1 MQTHHDEVALITGA
15 GSGIG
20 RATAVRFA
28 SDGYRVV
35 IADLN
40 ESNARE
46 TAATINELSPGR
58 ATTVRA
64 DVRLEEDVERM
75 VRSSIDTYG
84 GLDVLVNNAGLG
96 GAFGSVTETSV
107 EDWDF
112 TFEVLVR
119 GVFLGVKHAARAMRD
134 GGRIVNIA
142 SIAAYSGSSGP
153 LAYTAAKHAV
163 VGLTRAA
170 AVELGPRGIRVN
182 AVSPGVIRTPLMET
196 GADTAHLDSVL
207 PLSQLTPRWGQS
219 EDIAGA
225 IAFLAGKDSRFM
237 NGESIL
243 VDGGVVAA
251 GPGPAMFEHLGT
263 DPKSKGLVGVN
274 RGTTGERSM
283 VRKRISSN

>member
-1 MQTHHDEVALITGA
+1 MQSQHDEVALITGA

-58 ATTVRA
+58 AMTVRA

-75 VRSSIDTYG
+75 VQSSIDTYG

-119 GVFLGVKHAARAMRD
+119 GVFLGVKHAARVMRD

-207 PLSQLTPRWGQS
+207 PLAQLTPRWGQS

-274 RGTTGERSM
+274 RGTTGERSE